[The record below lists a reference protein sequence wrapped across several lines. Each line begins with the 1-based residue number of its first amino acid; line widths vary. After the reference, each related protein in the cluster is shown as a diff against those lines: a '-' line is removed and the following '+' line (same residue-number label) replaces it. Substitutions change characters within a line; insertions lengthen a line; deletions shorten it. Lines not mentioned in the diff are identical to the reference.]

1 MIGPGKQHNLRVLRD
16 AEWTDDFN
24 RLLAVSGLSAN
35 RLLNHLIQTGIATL
49 DVTGQKGRL
58 AIVTSEEL
66 NHLLERRAAQAT
78 GRPLP
83 RNIPSFE
90 VTPQVSESPVPVET
104 VVEEDEPEATESAT
118 TAPRR
123 PSIKQKNPRNKVQI
137 EGDVLDTFHKFQGE

>member
-83 RNIPSFE
+83 QSIPSFE
-90 VTPQVSESPVPVET
+90 VTPQSVESPSPVDALVDQEQS
-104 VVEEDEPEATESAT
+104 EAVAP
-118 TAPRR
+118 APRR
-123 PSIKQKNPRNKVQI
+123 PEIKQKNPRNKVQI
-137 EGDVLDTFHKFQGE
+137 EGNVLDTFHKFQGE

>member
-66 NHLLERRAAQAT
+66 NHLLERRAAQSS

-83 RNIPSFE
+83 QDIPSFE
-90 VTPQVSESPVPVET
+90 VPAQPAATPPPVET
-104 VVEEDEPEATESAT
+104 IVSEAPQETEKT
-118 TAPRR
+118 PRR
-123 PSIKQKNPRNKVQI
+123 RPEIKQKNPRKVQI
-137 EGDVLDTFHKFQGE
+137 ENNVLETFHKYQGE

>member
-83 RNIPSFE
+83 QSIPSFE
-90 VTPQVSESPVPVET
+90 ASPQVAESHSPVET
-104 VVEEDEPEATESAT
+104 LVEQEQSESVAP
-118 TAPRR
+118 APRR
-123 PSIKQKNPRNKVQI
+123 PEIKQKNPRNKVQI
-137 EGDVLDTFHKFQGE
+137 EGNVLDTFHKFQGE

>member
-66 NHLLERRAAQAT
+66 NHLLERRSAQAT

-83 RNIPSFE
+83 QSIPSFE
-90 VTPQVSESPVPVET
+90 ATPQSVESPSSVDAIIEQ
-104 VVEEDEPEATESAT
+104 EQPEAVAP
-118 TAPRR
+118 APRR
-123 PSIKQKNPRNKVQI
+123 PEIKQKNPRNKVQI
-137 EGDVLDTFHKFQGE
+137 EGNVLDTFHKFQGE

>member
-66 NHLLERRAAQAT
+66 NHLLERRSAQAT

-83 RNIPSFE
+83 QSIPSFE
-90 VTPQVSESPVPVET
+90 ASPQTEGAPSSVVTRVDQEQPEAVTP
-104 VVEEDEPEATESAT
+104 
-118 TAPRR
+118 APRR
-123 PSIKQKNPRNKVQI
+123 PEIKQKNPRNKVQI
-137 EGDVLDTFHKFQGE
+137 EGNVLDTFHKFQGE